1 VTGGLAVDG
10 LDFSYGKAGPRAL
23 SGVSLDVP
31 RGEVL
36 AVVGPSGSGKSTL
49 LRLVCGLLRPSAGR
63 VAVGG
68 SDVTAAPPERRP
80 VAMVFQG
87 YALFP
92 HLDVAANIAF
102 GLAVRRVPRAVR
114 TARVREVAE
123 ALGIAQLLRRKPSE
137 LSGGERQ
144 RVALARALVRDP
156 VAFCLD
162 EPLSSLDP
170 LLRAAARRD
179 LGVLLRHEGR
189 CALHVTHDQAEA
201 MTLAD
206 RVAVLRDGRVEQVGT
221 PRELYDR
228 PATAFVASFVGSPPM
243 NLLPAGVL
251 PGPPG
256 AVRVGVRAEHVRLVP
271 GSTARVDAV
280 EDLGHERLA
289 EVSVGGN
296 VLVARLPR
304 DTAVRPGDT
313 VGWEVGLAHVHAFDA
328 FGRAL
333 R

>member
-1 VTGGLAVDG
+1 VTGGVAVDG
-10 LDFSYGKAGPRAL
+10 LAFSYAKGGEPTL
-23 SGVSLDVP
+23 SGVGLAVAP
-31 RGEVL
+31 GEVL

-63 VAVGG
+63 VLVDG
-68 SDVTAAPPERRP
+68 SDVTSAPPERRP

-87 YALFP
+87 FALFP

-102 GLAVRRVPRAVR
+102 GLAVRGVPRAVR
-114 TARVREVAE
+114 TARVREVAA
-123 ALGIAQLLRRKPSE
+123 ALGIGDLLRRRPAE

-144 RVALARALVRDP
+144 RVALGRALVRDP

-170 LLRAAARRD
+170 LLRTAARRD
-179 LGVLLRHEGR
+179 LGVLLRQEGR

-228 PATAFVASFVGSPPM
+228 PATAFVASFIGSPPM
-243 NLLPAGVL
+243 NLLPPELL
-251 PGPPG
+251 PGQRG
-256 AVRVGVRAEHVRLVP
+256 AARVGVRAEHVRLVP
-271 GSTARVDAV
+271 GSSARVDAV
-280 EDLGHERLA
+280 EDLGHERIA
-289 EVSVGGN
+289 EVSFAGH
-296 VLVARLPR
+296 VLLARLPN
-304 DTAVRPGDT
+304 DSPVRPGDA
-313 VGWEVGLAHVHAFDA
+313 VGWAVDPAHVHAFDVL
-328 FGRAL
+328 GRAL
-333 R
+333 